1 MPWLL
6 NALYLLLGCL
16 LSPWLVYRAFRTGR
30 PKGSSAQKF
39 FGLIPASAN
48 LSKSGLHSSRSHGE
62 AVIWMHGVSVG
73 EVQLLKPLY
82 DELLLRNPDAT
93 FAIST
98 TTPTG
103 MELAKKLFVDE
114 LVFYFPFDFTW
125 SVTRVLNT
133 IKPSILVLGELELW
147 PNLIALSRKRDV
159 PVCVVNGRLS
169 ERSFRGYYKHRW
181 LTRSMFRKLSLV
193 AAQDTTYA
201 DRFVACGV
209 EQDRVYVTGSTKFDN
224 VIFDRHHQHVDNLRR
239 LVGLDSSKTVWIVG
253 STQAPEERAAVEAF
267 KILRSEFPELRLVV
281 VPRHQD
287 RFESVFQELQC
298 LGVDPLRMSTLHG
311 NVATSD
317 WQVCLVDAIGE
328 LRWWWGL
335 ADIAL
340 VGGSFGA
347 RGGQNM
353 LEPAAYG
360 ANVAFGP
367 NTSNF
372 RDIAEIL
379 LKADG
384 ATRLSQLTE
393 ILPWTREQ
401 LKNPEPGRCRGRNSQ
416 AIIRKHQGALKRTA
430 EALQTIIEQTA
441 ASPHEAGV
449 QCLGERLSDRLGE
462 RSESIPSREI

>member
-6 NALYLLLGCL
+6 NALYLLLGSL
-16 LSPWLVYRAFRTGR
+16 LSPWLVYRAFRTRR
-30 PKGSSAQKF
+30 PRGSWTQKF
-39 FGLIPASAN
+39 LGFVPAASAN
-48 LSKSGLHSSRSHGE
+48 SSNVGLHSRCGGE
-62 AVIWMHGVSVG
+62 TVIWMHGVSVG
-73 EVQLLKPLY
+73 EVQLLKPLF
-82 DELLLRNPDAT
+82 DELRIRNPDAK

-114 LVFYFPFDFTW
+114 LVFFFPFDFTW
-125 SVTRVLNT
+125 SMTRALNS
-133 IKPSILVLGELELW
+133 IKPTILVLGELELW
-147 PNLIALSRKRDV
+147 PNLIALLHKRHV

-169 ERSFRGYYKHRW
+169 ERSFRDYYKHRW
-181 LTRSMFRKLSLV
+181 VTRSMFTKLRLV

-239 LVGLDSSKTVWIVG
+239 LVGLDDSETVWIVG
-253 STQAPEERAAVEAF
+253 STQAPEERCAVEAF
-267 KILRSEFPELRLVV
+267 KILSSEFPDLRLVV

-287 RFESVFQELQC
+287 RFESVFQELQS
-298 LGVDPLRMSTLHG
+298 LGVDPLRMSTLRG
-311 NVATSD
+311 EVAKSD
-317 WQVCLVDAIGE
+317 WQVCLVDTIGE

-335 ADIAL
+335 ADIAI
-340 VGGSFGA
+340 VGGSFGD

-379 LKADG
+379 LRADG
-384 ATRLSQLTE
+384 ATRLSELTE
-393 ILPWTREQ
+393 MLPWTREQ
-401 LKNPEPGRCRGRNSQ
+401 LRNPEPGRDRGTNAQ

-441 ASPHEAGV
+441 ARPREAGV
-449 QCLGERLSDRLGE
+449 QYSDERLSDRFSE